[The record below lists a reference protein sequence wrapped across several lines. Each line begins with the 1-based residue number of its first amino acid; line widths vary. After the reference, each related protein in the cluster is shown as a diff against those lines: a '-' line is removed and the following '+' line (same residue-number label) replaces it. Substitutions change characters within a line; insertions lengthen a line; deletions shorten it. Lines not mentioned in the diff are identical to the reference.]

1 MEKEE
6 LIKGIKK
13 LLAIILPIKIFNKV
27 LHIGSLTRK
36 SFSDFIVA
44 QSLESIILGTIFFI
58 SMLLLKFPYAAMI
71 SIVIAVSSFIP
82 IIGSFIE
89 LFVGIILIF
98 VDSPKLAGL
107 FIILF
112 LALQQI
118 ESNIIYPRV
127 VGKLSGLSPLLTLA
141 AVTLGGSLMGVIG
154 IVLFIP
160 IFSAIQK
167 ILVEFMENAPS
178 SCPVA
183 FSSPELG
190 LRFARKCSMGRA
202 GS

>member
-82 IIGSFIE
+82 IIGSFIG

-141 AVTLGGSLMGVIG
+141 AVTLGGSLMG
-154 IVLFIP
+154 
-160 IFSAIQK
+160 A
-167 ILVEFMENAPS
+167 
-178 SCPVA
+178 
-183 FSSPELG
+183 
-190 LRFARKCSMGRA
+190 
-202 GS
+202 